1 VSAPYVELHC
11 HSAYSFLDGA
21 SDPDALVAEA
31 ARLEVEALAITDHD
45 GMYGVVRLAEAGE
58 ITGSV
63 LDVGCGTGENALYLA
78 ERGIQVVG
86 VDAAPVAI
94 ERAEAKARDRG
105 IGVEFLV
112 WDALRL
118 AELGRT
124 FDTAI
129 DVGLFHSFQD
139 EERPV
144 YAKNLH
150 AVLEPGGR
158 YVMLC
163 WSERNEWGYGP
174 RRVTKEEIRET
185 FADAWTVD
193 SIEDAAFETNEPG
206 WSIHAWLARITRA

>member
-1 VSAPYVELHC
+1 VTFFDV
-11 HSAYSFLDGA
+11 AYDGTPPWDIGRPQA
-21 SDPDALVAEA
+21 T
-31 ARLEVEALAITDHD
+31 I
-45 GMYGVVRLAEAGE
+45 VRLAEAGE

>member
-1 VSAPYVELHC
+1 MSFFDI
-11 HSAYSFLDGA
+11 AYEGTPPWDIGRPQA
-21 SDPDALVAEA
+21 T
-31 ARLEVEALAITDHD
+31 I
-45 GMYGVVRLAEAGE
+45 VRLAEAGE

-78 ERGIQVVG
+78 VRGHEVLG
-86 VDAAPVAI
+86 VDGAPVAI
-94 ERAEAKARDRG
+94 ERAKEKARDRG
-105 IGVEFLV
+105 IEAEFLV

-144 YAKNLH
+144 YANNLH

-158 YVMLC
+158 YLMLC

-174 RRVTKEEIRET
+174 RRVTQAEIRET
-185 FADAWTVD
+185 FADGWSVD
-193 SIEDAAFETNEPG
+193 SIEDDAFETNEPG

>member
-1 VSAPYVELHC
+1 MTFFDV
-11 HSAYSFLDGA
+11 AYDGTPPWDIGRPQA
-21 SDPDALVAEA
+21 T
-31 ARLEVEALAITDHD
+31 I
-45 GMYGVVRLAEAGE
+45 VRLAEAGE

-63 LDVGCGTGENALYLA
+63 LDVGCGTGENALYLAERGIGENALYLA

>member
-1 VSAPYVELHC
+1 MSFFDV
-11 HSAYSFLDGA
+11 AYEGTPPWDIGRPQA
-21 SDPDALVAEA
+21 T
-31 ARLEVEALAITDHD
+31 I
-45 GMYGVVRLAEAGE
+45 VRLAEAGE

-63 LDVGCGTGENALYLA
+63 LDAGCGTGENALYLVA
-78 ERGIQVVG
+78 RGHEALG

-94 ERAEAKARDRG
+94 ERAQAKARDRG
-105 IGVEFLV
+105 IEAEFLV

-144 YAKNLH
+144 YAENLV
-150 AVLEPGGR
+150 AVLKRGGR

-174 RRVTKEEIRET
+174 RRVTQAEIHET
-185 FADAWTVD
+185 FTGGWTVD

-206 WSIHAWLARITRA
+206 WSIHAWLARITHA

>member
-1 VSAPYVELHC
+1 VTFFDV
-11 HSAYSFLDGA
+11 AYDGTPPWDIGRPQA
-21 SDPDALVAEA
+21 T
-31 ARLEVEALAITDHD
+31 I
-45 GMYGVVRLAEAGE
+45 VRLAEAGE

-63 LDVGCGTGENALYLA
+63 LDVGCGTGENALYLAERGIGENALYLA

>member
-1 VSAPYVELHC
+1 MTFFDV
-11 HSAYSFLDGA
+11 AYEGTPPWDIGRPQA
-21 SDPDALVAEA
+21 
-31 ARLEVEALAITDHD
+31 T
-45 GMYGVVRLAEAGE
+45 VVRLAEAGE
-58 ITGSV
+58 IAGSV

-78 ERGIQVVG
+78 ARGHEVLG

-94 ERAEAKARDRG
+94 DRATAKARDRG
-105 IGVEFLV
+105 VEAEFV
-112 WDALRL
+112 AWDAQRV

-124 FDTAI
+124 FDTVI

-144 YAKNLH
+144 FAHNLH

-158 YVMLC
+158 YFMLC

-174 RRVTKEEIRET
+174 RRVTRAEIRGT
-185 FADAWTVD
+185 FAEGWTVD
-193 SIEDAAFETNEPG
+193 SIEDASFETNVAD

>member
-1 VSAPYVELHC
+1 VSFFDV
-11 HSAYSFLDGA
+11 AYEGTPPWDIGRPQA
-21 SDPDALVAEA
+21 M
-31 ARLEVEALAITDHD
+31 II
-45 GMYGVVRLAEAGE
+45 RLAEVGE

-78 ERGIQVVG
+78 ARGHEVLG
-86 VDAAPVAI
+86 LDAAPVAI

-105 IGVEFLV
+105 IEAQFLL

-118 AELGRT
+118 ADLERV

-144 YAKNLH
+144 YAESLR
-150 AVLEPGGR
+150 AAIEAGGR
-158 YVMLC
+158 YLMLC

-174 RRVTKEEIRET
+174 RRVTQAEIRET
-185 FADAWTVD
+185 FAEGWTVD

-206 WSIHAWLARITRA
+206 WKIHAWLARITRA

>member
-1 VSAPYVELHC
+1 VSFFDV
-11 HSAYSFLDGA
+11 AYEGTPPWDIGRPQA
-21 SDPDALVAEA
+21 S
-31 ARLEVEALAITDHD
+31 I
-45 GMYGVVRLAEAGE
+45 VRLAEAGE
-58 ITGSV
+58 IGGSV

-78 ERGIQVVG
+78 ERGHEVVG
-86 VDAAPVAI
+86 VDAAPAAI
-94 ERAEAKARDRG
+94 ERAQAKARDRG
-105 IGVEFLV
+105 IEAKFLV

-118 AELGRT
+118 AELERV

-144 YAKNLH
+144 YAESLH
-150 AVLEPGGR
+150 AAIEPGGR
-158 YVMLC
+158 YLMLC

-174 RRVTKEEIRET
+174 RRVTQAEIRET
-185 FADAWTVD
+185 FTEGWTVD

>member
-1 VSAPYVELHC
+1 VTFFDV
-11 HSAYSFLDGA
+11 AYDGTPPWDIGRPQA
-21 SDPDALVAEA
+21 T
-31 ARLEVEALAITDHD
+31 I
-45 GMYGVVRLAEAGE
+45 VRLAEAGE

-63 LDVGCGTGENALYLA
+63 LDVGCGTGENALYLAERGIGENALYLA

-112 WDALRL
+112 WDAFRL
-118 AELGRT
+118 AEFGRI

>member
-1 VSAPYVELHC
+1 VTFFDV
-11 HSAYSFLDGA
+11 AYEGTPPWDIGRPQA
-21 SDPDALVAEA
+21 T
-31 ARLEVEALAITDHD
+31 I
-45 GMYGVVRLAEAGE
+45 VRLAEAGE

-94 ERAEAKARDRG
+94 ERAEAKTRDRG